1 MKKFITIHIKLILR
15 SLILFFLYGCYSF
28 TGGSVPDHLK
38 TVVIPTVVDATNF
51 GVPDFKDYLT
61 EQLVSNF
68 RSDGSLKV
76 EDTRGDAQLSV
87 KIASITESISQVNP
101 GELEK
106 ERKVNVVCRV
116 EYYDNVMKKQIWEK
130 DFTNYSFYNVSD
142 GFNGRNEAVRLVL
155 KRNAEDILLAVI
167 SGW

>member
-1 MKKFITIHIKLILR
+1 
-15 SLILFFLYGCYSF
+15 
-28 TGGSVPDHLK
+28 
-38 TVVIPTVVDATNF
+38 
-51 GVPDFKDYLT
+51 
-61 EQLVSNF
+61 
-68 RSDGSLKV
+68 V

>member
-1 MKKFITIHIKLILR
+1 
-15 SLILFFLYGCYSF
+15 
-28 TGGSVPDHLK
+28 
-38 TVVIPTVVDATNF
+38 VDATNF